1 MPRYIPK
8 KGDLITL
15 SFDPQTGHE
24 QKGRRPALVV
34 SNDLF
39 NRHTGLAIVCPVT
52 NTDRGFPFHLAVPP
66 ASSLTGFVMVEQVK
80 SVDYAMRRAKF
91 VERAPRE
98 FVDDI
103 LNLIDACIG

>member
-1 MPRYIPK
+1 MRRYIPR

-39 NRHTGLAIVCPVT
+39 NRHTGLAIVCPIT
-52 NTDRGFPFHLAVPP
+52 NTDRGFPFHLAVPAP
-66 ASSLTGFVMVEQVK
+66 SSLTGFVMVEQVK
-80 SVDYAMRRAKF
+80 SVDYAMRRARF
-91 VERAPRE
+91 VERASKE
-98 FVDDI
+98 FVDDV